1 MIHAIT
7 FDAVGTL
14 IVPHPGVGDVYAE
27 VAAAYGVHC
36 PVAEVARRFPA
47 AFAAARAAWRTP
59 YGADEDDARR
69 FWARVVKDTFPV
81 PLPARAVDAIYL
93 AFAQPGRWRVLPGVR
108 ASLAVVVAR
117 DLPCAVVSNFDCRLE
132 PLLAGLGLGP
142 FTTVI
147 TSAEVGRAKPDPELL
162 FTAARHLCV
171 QPRQILHV
179 GDSPVEDGAMAAAAG
194 AHFQLVPSGEG
205 IEAAKLY
212 HLLCEA
218 RP

>member
-14 IVPHPGVGDVYAE
+14 IVPHPGVGEVYAE
-27 VAAAYGVHC
+27 VAAAYGVDC
-36 PVAEVARRFPA
+36 PVAVVARRFPA
-47 AFAAARAAWRTP
+47 AFAAARAAWSTP

-81 PLPARAVDAIYL
+81 PLPARAVDAIYQ
-93 AFAQPGRWRVLPGVR
+93 AFAHPGRWRVLPGVR
-108 ASLAVVVAR
+108 AALAVVVAR

-171 QPRQILHV
+171 QPHQILHV
-179 GDSPVEDGAMAAAAG
+179 GDNPVEDGAMAAAAG
-194 AHFQLVPSGEG
+194 THFQLVPSGEG
-205 IEAAKLY
+205 IEAAKLF